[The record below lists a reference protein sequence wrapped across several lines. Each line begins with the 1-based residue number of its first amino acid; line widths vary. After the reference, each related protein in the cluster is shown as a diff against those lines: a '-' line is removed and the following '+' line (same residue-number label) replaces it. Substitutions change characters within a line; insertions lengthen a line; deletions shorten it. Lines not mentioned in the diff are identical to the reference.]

1 MAHKIRDTIYS
12 FVGAFM
18 EKHSMS
24 KKIVLSALT
33 AIVALGVAQADAQS
47 TPTKPA
53 KMLKGMEKCFGV
65 AKAGMNDCGTPTNT
79 GCAGSSK
86 VDSDKGAWIYLPK
99 GTCNKIVGGSTKE
112 GK

>member
-1 MAHKIRDTIYS
+1 MAN
-12 FVGAFM
+12 
-18 EKHSMS
+18 
-24 KKIVLSALT
+24 KIVLGALT
-33 AIVALGVAQADAQS
+33 AIVALGVAQADAAS
-47 TPTKPA
+47 TPATSPKPA
-53 KMLKGMEKCFGV
+53 KMLKGMEKCFGI